1 MGFIRKLTS
10 DPFIQ
15 RVSECMQ
22 FVCYLTILLY
32 LVFAVLSCM
41 GRLTFIL
48 YTHDAVYE
56 NAIVAEE
63 DHGAEKTK
71 LTVSL
76 RDDIRVWADAK
87 GEIGGACKGG
97 LGVLFLVH
105 TAPFL
110 LALWLL
116 SRVFGHIRDGEIFI
130 QENASCLLWYG
141 MLHLFAAVPAPLLK
155 ILICRIVTALSGNKM
170 EITTGQDVFNL
181 VFQSIAFI
189 VAAYI
194 IQCGLRLQEGTEA
207 VQ

>member
-1 MGFIRKLTS
+1 MRFIRKLTS

-22 FVCYLTILLY
+22 IICYLIILLY
-32 LVFAVLSCM
+32 AVFAVLSCM

-48 YTHDAVYE
+48 YTKDAVYE

-63 DHGAEKTK
+63 DHGAEKTM

-76 RDDIRVWADAK
+76 RDDIRVWADEN
-87 GEIGGACKGG
+87 GEIDGVCRVG
-97 LGVLFLVH
+97 LVLLFIVH

-110 LALWLL
+110 LAFWLL
-116 SRVFGHIRDGEIFI
+116 SKVFAHIRDGEIFI

-141 MLHLFAAVPAPLLK
+141 ILHLFAAVPAPLLK
-155 ILICRIVTALSGNKM
+155 MLICRLVTALSGNKM
-170 EITTGQDVFNL
+170 EILTGKDVFNL

-194 IQCGLRLQEGTEA
+194 IQCGLRMQENAEPE
-207 VQ
+207 Q